1 MSIAYVEHPCS
12 KEEKK
17 KHLKKFDKVI
27 DARYA
32 PKKLKDG
39 DKLIMKPKTKD
50 EKTKAEK

>member
-17 KHLKKFDKVI
+17 KHLKKFDKII
-27 DARYA
+27 DARFA

-39 DKLIMKPKTKD
+39 DKVFTKPKA
-50 EKTKAEK
+50 KAEPKAKE